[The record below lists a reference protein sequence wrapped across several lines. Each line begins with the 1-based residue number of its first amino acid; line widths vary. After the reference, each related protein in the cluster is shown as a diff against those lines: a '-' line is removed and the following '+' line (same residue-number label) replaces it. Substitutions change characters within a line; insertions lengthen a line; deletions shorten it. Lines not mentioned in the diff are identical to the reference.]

1 MENLKANVVVIGG
14 GPGGYAS
21 ASYAASCGKK
31 VILIEKNER
40 LGGACLN
47 CGCIP
52 SKALLHVAE
61 AVYGARAAEKFGLGF
76 SEPSLDLAKL
86 TAWKSEM
93 IEKLG
98 RGMKDLGGR
107 RGIEIIQGRAT
118 FLDQRTVKVADKR
131 ITFEHAI
138 IATGSTPAL
147 PKSLKISGPLVMTST
162 EALQLQEIP
171 KRLLVIGAGYIGM
184 ELGTVYAALGSKVT
198 VVEVLPRILNGADSD
213 LIRYVEEMAKRRLE
227 KLMLNTKIAG
237 LENCQNQV
245 KAVIDAGGNITEELF
260 DRVLVST
267 GRAPL
272 TAELR
277 LEEIGVRLDER
288 GFVRTDS
295 AKRTSVPSIYAVGDV
310 TGGVMLA
317 HKASCDARLAI
328 DSIMGFPIPKSF
340 PLIPAV
346 VFTDP
351 EVAWCGVTEN
361 EARSSG
367 TPVQVIRFPWTASG
381 RAVTMD
387 RTDGVTK
394 LLIDPA
400 TEKII
405 GAGICGKGAGEL
417 ITETVLAIEGEMT
430 AKELGRRVHPHPTLS
445 ETVAECAEMFYGR
458 STSAFSRKRN
468 G

>member
-1 MENLKANVVVIGG
+1 MEHLKTDMVVMGG

-21 ASYAASCGKK
+21 ASYAASYGKK
-31 VILIEKNER
+31 VVVIEKNER

-61 AVYGARAAEKFGLGF
+61 AVYSAQAAEKFGLGF

-107 RGIEIIQGRAT
+107 RGIEIIQGNAT
-118 FLDQRTVKVADKR
+118 FLDQRTVKVADKI

-138 IATGSTPAL
+138 IATGSVPAL
-147 PKSLKISGPLVMTST
+147 PKSLRISGPLVMTST

-171 KRLLVIGAGYIGM
+171 RRLLVIGAGYIGM

-198 VVEVLPRILNGADSD
+198 VVEVLPHILNGADSD
-213 LIRYVEEMAKRRLE
+213 LIRYVEEIARRRFE
-227 KLMLNTKIAG
+227 KLMLDTKITG
-237 LENCQNQV
+237 LEDCQNQV
-245 KAVIDAGGNITEELF
+245 KVVIETGGNTTEDLF

-272 TAELR
+272 TAGLG
-277 LEEIGVRLDER
+277 LEEIGVALDER

-317 HKASCDARLAI
+317 HKASCDAQLAI

-351 EVAWCGVTEN
+351 EIAWCGVTEN
-361 EARSSG
+361 EARVAK

-417 ITETVLAIEGEMT
+417 IAEAVLAIESGMT

-445 ETVAECAEMFYGR
+445 ETVVECAEMFYGR